1 MSKPRKIKPIMPQTQ
16 AMLSGRFSINWNS
29 GGRSSI
35 APPEPRKDQFA
46 RAARQFTT
54 IDGIDPRLAELLWN
68 INSTRKLCSTIDDQT
83 TEEQAREIISDDENK
98 FTRLCQ
104 LALKIGDDAFFHQ
117 VAYATAAMRDLPP
130 KAEFVFLAW
139 RECGKEN
146 ALLADICR
154 TANANIRAEGITEKL
169 HPEDTTGIVVTLD
182 NRTVQDILAKLGL
195 PAIKANTDP
204 KSRTRPS

>member
-16 AMLSGRFSINWNS
+16 AMLAGRFSIS
-29 GGRSSI
+29 KTSI
-35 APPEPRKDQFA
+35 TAPEPRKDQSA

-54 IDGIDPRLAELLWN
+54 IDGIDPRLAELLWD
-68 INSTRKLCSTIDDQT
+68 INSTRKLCTTIADQAT
-83 TEEQAREIISDDENK
+83 LEQAQEFISDDQNK

-117 VAYATAAMRDLPP
+117 VAFATVVLRDLPP
-130 KAEFVFLAW
+130 KAEFVFQAW

-169 HPEDTTGIVVTLD
+169 HPEDTTGIVFTLD

-204 KSRTRPS
+204 KSRTRRS

>member
-1 MSKPRKIKPIMPQTQ
+1 MPQTQ
-16 AMLSGRFSINWNS
+16 AMLSGRFSIKWN
-29 GGRSSI
+29 GGQTSI
-35 APPEPRKDQFA
+35 AAPEPRMDQSA

-54 IDGIDPRLAELLWN
+54 LDGIDPRLVALLWDIHN
-68 INSTRKLCSTIDDQT
+68 TRKLCSTIDDQT
-83 TEEQAREIISDDENK
+83 TMEQARGIISDDENK

-117 VAYATAAMRDLPP
+117 VAYATAAMIDCAP
-130 KAEFVFLAW
+130 KAEFVYHAW
-139 RECGKEN
+139 RECGKEK

-204 KSRTRPS
+204 KSRTRRS

>member
-1 MSKPRKIKPIMPQTQ
+1 MSKPRKIKTITPQIQ
-16 AMLSGRFSINWNS
+16 AMLAGRFSI
-29 GGRSSI
+29 GKTSI
-35 APPEPRKDQFA
+35 TAPEPRKDQSA
-46 RAARQFTT
+46 RAMRQFTT
-54 IDGIDPRLAELLWN
+54 LDGIDPRLAELLWDIHN
-68 INSTRKLCSTIDDQT
+68 TRKLCSTIDDQT
-83 TEEQAREIISDDENK
+83 TLEQAREFIIEDKKK

-117 VAYATAAMRDLPP
+117 VAYATAAMRDCAP
-130 KAEFVFLAW
+130 KAEFVFQAW

-154 TANANIRAEGITEKL
+154 TANANIRAEGIAEKL

-182 NRTVQDILAKLGL
+182 NRTVQDVLSKLGL

-204 KSRTRPS
+204 KSRTHRV

>member
-1 MSKPRKIKPIMPQTQ
+1 MSKPRKIKTITPQIQ
-16 AMLSGRFSINWNS
+16 AMLAGRFSI
-29 GGRSSI
+29 GKTSI
-35 APPEPRKDQFA
+35 AAPEPRMDQSA

-54 IDGIDPRLAELLWN
+54 LDGIDPRLAELLWHIHN
-68 INSTRKLCSTIDDQT
+68 TRKLCLTIDDQT
-83 TEEQAREIISDDENK
+83 TLEQAREFIIEDQKK
-98 FTRLCQ
+98 FARLCQ

-117 VAYATAAMRDLPP
+117 VGFASAALRDLPP
-130 KAEFVFLAW
+130 KAEFVFQAW

-169 HPEDTTGIVVTLD
+169 HPEDTTGIVVALD
-182 NRTVQDILAKLGL
+182 NRTVQDILSKLGL

-204 KSRTRPS
+204 KSRTRRS